1 MVSVHL
7 DRHGRGYLRHEGV
20 VREVLNLSLTKAKVI
35 PQGSTFG
42 YLLVV
47 FFMSFLDTFDSILTG
62 IAVSH

>member
-7 DRHGRGYLRHEGV
+7 DRHGRGYLRHERV

-47 FFMSFLDTFDSILTG
+47 FFVGGSKSLRLTELTPL
-62 IAVSH
+62 

>member
-7 DRHGRGYLRHEGV
+7 DRHGRGYLRHEGI

-42 YLLVV
+42 YPRVV
-47 FFMSFLDTFDSILTG
+47 FFVGGSKSLRLTELTPL
-62 IAVSH
+62 